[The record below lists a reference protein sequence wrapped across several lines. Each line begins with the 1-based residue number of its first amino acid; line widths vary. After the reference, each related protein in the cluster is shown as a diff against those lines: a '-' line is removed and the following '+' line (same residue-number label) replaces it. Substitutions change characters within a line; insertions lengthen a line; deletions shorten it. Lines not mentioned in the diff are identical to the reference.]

1 MGKKHRWGEEGTM
14 GNSYSHLLHRHNFAV
29 WAAARASQRRWGSAK
44 TALIKTA
51 VEASGLPETVA
62 DTASWPADKEAFDT
76 FHRHHCHRI
85 MQRLEA
91 DGVQTVTYGRAAK
104 IVAIYL
110 KSMVVVGP
118 DWDTQFA
125 RLIHPPID
133 NMLLKNIV
141 RGNGVP
147 GEVRQ
152 ACKGVKWTVLPEA
165 SYFRLI
171 AVFRQHGMDKPAFW
185 MLERY
190 WKVTPD

>member
-1 MGKKHRWGEEGTM
+1 MGKNRRWGEEETM
-14 GNSYSHLLHRHNFAV
+14 GNRYPHFLHRHNFAI

-51 VEASGLPETVA
+51 VEASGLAKAVE
-62 DTASWPADKEAFDT
+62 DNASWPPDKEAFDT

-133 NMLLKNIV
+133 NMLLNTTTPLGLKKT
-141 RGNGVP
+141 
-147 GEVRQ
+147 Q
-152 ACKGVKWTVLPEA
+152 AASRWILPEPFIPEGDTA
-165 SYFRLI
+165 
-171 AVFRQHGMDKPAFW
+171 W
-185 MLERY
+185 
-190 WKVTPD
+190 TPSRFGSSNRCWPSI